1 MTRSPVAEL
10 QHVVSAGRDAAA
22 DWQSRDSAPR
32 FPVRACALARVAIVV
47 LVASAAGC
55 GFHLQGAGSL
65 PPSLAKTYLHSV
77 APHSDFM
84 SSLTETL
91 RLRGSEVV
99 PSAELAEAVL
109 DVVADDSGQR
119 VLSVTARNIPREYEV
134 YYTVTFSL
142 QVGEQTVI
150 DKESLV
156 VTRSYTYDETQVL
169 AKASEEQILRT
180 ALAQDLAR
188 RVVRRIEGL
197 GTTAPAAPGPAPQ
210 QN

>member
-1 MTRSPVAEL
+1 VA
-10 QHVVSAGRDAAA
+10 
-22 DWQSRDSAPR
+22 
-32 FPVRACALARVAIVV
+32 

-65 PPSLAKTYLHSV
+65 PPALAKTYVHSV

-91 RLRGSEVV
+91 RLRGSQVV
-99 PSAELAEAVL
+99 PSADAEAVL
-109 DVVADDSGQR
+109 DIVADDSGQR

-134 YYTVTFSL
+134 YYSVTFSL
-142 QVGEQTVI
+142 QVGEQTLI

-180 ALAQDLAR
+180 ALAEDLAR

-197 GTTAPAAPGPAPQ
+197 GATAAAAPASGPAAP